1 MLRCEETFQ
10 DIDVVWTTRN
20 KLRTGLVN
28 TSRRQQVDIYC
39 MFILETSKDST
50 DRPAASVCCQFDQTR
65 IKQKMFSRVLN
76 YLAYSDDKTD
86 ATNLPFGLHLHREM
100 AMELFTEYLWQTKA
114 QQRVFFMRLP
124 AVVCTVNILRMQ
136 PQEKP
141 APAGELAILNKKLQE
156 KPAPART
163 LIFLEEVQ
171 PVGIA
176 ELADVARVIGMYLG
190 IPTHL
195 QAIFS
200 PLHG

>member
-1 MLRCEETFQ
+1 
-10 DIDVVWTTRN
+10 
-20 KLRTGLVN
+20 
-28 TSRRQQVDIYC
+28 
-39 MFILETSKDST
+39 
-50 DRPAASVCCQFDQTR
+50 
-65 IKQKMFSRVLN
+65 MFSRVVN
-76 YLAYSDDKTD
+76 KLAYLDEKMDTM
-86 ATNLPFGLHLHREM
+86 NLPFGLHLHREM

-114 QQRVFFMRLP
+114 QQRVFLMRMP

-141 APAGELAILNKKLQE
+141 APAGKLAILHKKLQE

-163 LIFLEEVQ
+163 LIVLEEVQ

>member
-1 MLRCEETFQ
+1 
-10 DIDVVWTTRN
+10 
-20 KLRTGLVN
+20 
-28 TSRRQQVDIYC
+28 

-100 AMELFTEYLWQTKA
+100 AMELFTEYLWQTKAQQQLWKTKA